1 MFGGLDQIV
10 STAIAFAAF
19 GGLIALSVV
28 LARPADR
35 IGMPVVLVL
44 LGLGMLAGSEGL
56 GIPFDDYELA
66 SQLGTLALVFIL
78 LDGGL
83 NTRRSM
89 LKAGAAP
96 ASVLATFGVVGTAA
110 MTALAARLFGLSW
123 PEAIMIGAV
132 VSSTDAAAVFA
143 VLRGSGVH
151 LKQRV
156 KATLE
161 LESCVNDPMAVIL
174 TTAAIAWF
182 TNQSASVPVLLAI
195 VPMQLAIG
203 AAVGALIGYLTSRGL
218 RRVRLTV
225 TGLYPALTIAAGLVA
240 YGVATLVHGSGFL
253 AVFVAGFVL
262 GNSQIP
268 YRGVFL
274 RVHDALAWLSQI
286 SMFLMLGL
294 LVFPSQLLP
303 VALQGMALGLFLAF
317 VGRPLVVAA
326 CLAPFGFPKREI
338 AYVGWAGLRGAVPI
352 VLATYPLIAGVGDAG
367 RVFNVVFFIV
377 VVSTIVPGMG
387 IRPLGRRLGVT
398 VAPPSV
404 PSAALEMHTTRLLDA
419 DLMVFH
425 ISESLVVSGAKLSE
439 LHLPSDAAVTLIVRG
454 EHLIAPRGNAR
465 LQPGDHAY
473 VFCQSKDRPLIEL
486 LFGRPQVES

>member
-1 MFGGLDQIV
+1 MLGAIDQIT
-10 STAIAFAAF
+10 STAVAFAAF
-19 GGLIALSVV
+19 GALIALSVV
-28 LARPADR
+28 LAKPADR
-35 IGMPVVLVL
+35 IGMPVVLL
-44 LGLGMLAGSEGL
+44 LLILGMLAGSEGL
-56 GIPFDDYELA
+56 GIPFADYQLA

-83 NTRRSM
+83 NTRKSM
-89 LKAGAAP
+89 LKAGAGP

-110 MTALAARLFGLSW
+110 MTALAARLFGLGW

-143 VLRGSGVH
+143 VLRGSGIH

-182 TNQSASVPVLLAI
+182 SNQGVSGWALAGLVPL
-195 VPMQLAIG
+195 QLVIGAVIG
-203 AAVGALIGYLTSRGL
+203 AAIGYLTSLGL
-218 RRVRLTV
+218 RRIRLTV
-225 TGLYPALTIAAGLVA
+225 TGLYPALTISAGLLA
-240 YGVATLVHGSGFL
+240 YGVATLLQGSGFL
-253 AVFVAGFVL
+253 AVFVAGFVI

-268 YRGVFL
+268 YRGVFI

-294 LVFPSQLLP
+294 LAFPSQLLP
-303 VALQGMALGLFLAF
+303 VAIQGLALGVFLAF
-317 VGRPLVVAA
+317 VGRPLVVAL
-326 CLAPFGFPKREI
+326 CLAPFRFPVREVGYI
-338 AYVGWAGLRGAVPI
+338 GWAGLRGAVPI
-352 VLATYPLIAGVGDAG
+352 VLATYPLLADVGDAS

-398 VAPPSV
+398 INPPAI
-404 PSAALEMHTTRLLDA
+404 PSAALEMHATRLLDA

-425 ISESLVVSGAKLSE
+425 ISDSLIVAGAKLSE
-439 LHLPSDAAVTLIVRG
+439 LHLPPDAAVTLIVRG
-454 EHLIAPRGNAR
+454 EHLIAARGNAR

-486 LFGRPQVES
+486 LFGKPQVES